1 LQHGT
6 TLSWSF
12 SSRDRDAGKQW
23 NDEGIASLPF
33 QKGGNEGGGAFSQQS
48 HRQFHGLSSRLKKFI
63 AAIRAPKKF
72 RMIFYNFCYLFEVN
86 MVAAQ
91 KQA

>member
-12 SSRDRDAGKQW
+12 SGRDRDAEKQW

-48 HRQFHGLSSRLKKFI
+48 HR
-63 AAIRAPKKF
+63 
-72 RMIFYNFCYLFEVN
+72 
-86 MVAAQ
+86 
-91 KQA
+91 